1 MISVE
6 AGVPPPRA
14 RGTPDRRIL
23 LPSQVEQELVSTMF
37 SRSIL
42 LGLALAAGADAFM
55 TPSPM
60 LARTGVRSAAVASP
74 QLRAGSLA
82 ASTRGRQG
90 VSLFM
95 AASAEHMEQ
104 LKGCKQALWDLVDK
118 TNANPIM
125 VRLAWHDAGT
135 YDVNIKD
142 WPKCGGAIGS
152 IRFDPEIT
160 HGANAGV
167 YPIHFRD
174 KIGAMKPAMH
184 PYAWD

>member
-1 MISVE
+1 
-6 AGVPPPRA
+6 
-14 RGTPDRRIL
+14 
-23 LPSQVEQELVSTMF
+23 MF

-55 TPSPM
+55 TPSPAI
-60 LARTGVRSAAVASP
+60 ARAGVRSAAVSGSP
-74 QLRAGSLA
+74 LRTGLV

-104 LKGCKQALWDLVDK
+104 LKGAKQALWDLVDK

-152 IRFDPEIT
+152 IRFDPEIN
-160 HGANAGV
+160 HGANAG
-167 YPIHFRD
+167 
-174 KIGAMKPAMH
+174 
-184 PYAWD
+184 